1 MCTWRWNTCCPAA
14 EPWFQPTLN
23 AAGWSALPSLVITAL
38 TAWNSRTVD
47 SSSRSVSVAAWTLG
61 TTNVCP
67 RAAGMTSRKAS
78 APSLSY
84 TRSAGTS
91 PATMRQKRQ
100 SLMSSPRLGA
110 VYRSIREPREQ
121 GSAGRRRRARGIQDH
136 GEKGVVAGDSEE
148 IDDASLAVG
157 LNGSF
162 PGKVADALV

>member
-38 TAWNSRTVD
+38 TAWNSRAID

-78 APSLSY
+78 APTLASRQAHEEVGQGGWR
-84 TRSAGTS
+84 TNDAG
-91 PATMRQKRQ
+91 
-100 SLMSSPRLGA
+100 
-110 VYRSIREPREQ
+110 
-121 GSAGRRRRARGIQDH
+121 GRA
-136 GEKGVVAGDSEE
+136 VVAERDSRRSFAR
-148 IDDASLAVG
+148 D
-157 LNGSF
+157 GSRRQI
-162 PGKVADALV
+162 DAL